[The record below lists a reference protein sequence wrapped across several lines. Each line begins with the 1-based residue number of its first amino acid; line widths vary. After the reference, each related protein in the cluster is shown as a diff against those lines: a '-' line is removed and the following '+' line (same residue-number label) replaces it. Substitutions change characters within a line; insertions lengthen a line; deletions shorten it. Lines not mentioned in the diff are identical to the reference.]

1 MMDVLFINP
10 GSGKDVYQSLSTDY
24 AGIGTPYWALLLAQS
39 CRSQGYD
46 VDILDILAERL
57 STENSIQ
64 RIKEINPRLITFCV
78 YGENVNSGTTQMSG
92 AVRLAKLLK
101 DGGLETPISFVGS
114 HVQALPYKVLDEER
128 DIDFIFTNDFPLR
141 HVRVKLAR
149 KIKKY
154 GLGR

>member
-64 RIKEINPRLITFCV
+64 RIKEINPRLITFCLV
-78 YGENVNSGTTQMSG
+78 
-92 AVRLAKLLK
+92 
-101 DGGLETPISFVGS
+101 I
-114 HVQALPYKVLDEER
+114 
-128 DIDFIFTNDFPLR
+128 
-141 HVRVKLAR
+141 
-149 KIKKY
+149 
-154 GLGR
+154 